1 MGLNLRNVIE
11 QVGKDKGLDKAILI
25 DTLETAMVKAAEKK
39 HGPNKLIEAHYND
52 ELGEIELFQFKTVV
66 ENVANPDKEISVAE
80 AHELDP
86 EAVLGDSLGIKL
98 DTSEFGR
105 IAAQTAKQII
115 IQKMR
120 EAERDVVYSE
130 YVNKRGEIVT
140 GIVHTFERGDIMVD
154 LGRTEAVLPKEEQ
167 VRRESYR
174 QGDRIRAL
182 ILDVKNV
189 QKGPQ
194 IILSRTHPNFIS
206 KLFETEVPEIYE
218 GIINIKGVARE
229 PGDRTKIAVY
239 SNDQAV
245 DPVGACVG
253 VKGSRV
259 QAVVQELRGEKIDIV
274 PWSDEPAKFICNG
287 LSPAQVVKVIMDET
301 DHAVEVIVPDDQL
314 SLAIGK
320 KGQNVRL
327 AAKLTGWK
335 IDIRTETEA
344 KKIALEQATEDV
356 ETQVAQQN
364 ETGAGIEGISAPPAE
379 EAAAATD
386 SDDISSLPGV
396 GPKTRDIFKD
406 AGINTMADIVNAGMD
421 GLSAIEGIG
430 PKKAKKLIE
439 AAKER
444 NK

>member
-1 MGLNLRNVIE
+1 MELNLRNVIE

-39 HGPNKLIEAHYND
+39 HGPNKLIEAHYNE
-52 ELGEIELFQFKTVV
+52 ELGEIELFQFKTVM
-66 ENVANPDKEISVAE
+66 ENVANPDKEISLAE

-120 EAERDVVYSE
+120 EAERDVVYNE

-140 GIVHTFERGDIMVD
+140 GIVHTFERGDIIVD

-174 QGDRIRAL
+174 QGDRIRTL

-194 IILSRTHPNFIS
+194 IILSRTHPNFIA
-206 KLFETEVPEIYE
+206 KLFEMEVPEIYE
-218 GIINIKGVARE
+218 GIINVKGLARE

-239 SNDQAV
+239 SNDHAV

-274 PWSDEPAKFICNG
+274 PWSDEPAKFICNA
-287 LSPAQVVKVIMDET
+287 LLPAQIVKVIIDET
-301 DHAVEVIVPDDQL
+301 AHSMEVIVPDDQL

-335 IDIRTETEA
+335 IDINTETEA
-344 KKIALEQATEDV
+344 KKMALEQAAIETTEKPSEAEVSEQQAPAPSDV
-356 ETQVAQQN
+356 
-364 ETGAGIEGISAPPAE
+364 SE
-379 EAAAATD
+379 ER
-386 SDDISSLPGV
+386 DISSLPGV
-396 GPKTRDIFKD
+396 GPKTLEALK
-406 AGINTMADIVNAGMD
+406 NAGFNTAED
-421 GLSAIEGIG
+421 ILNAGVESLSAISGIG
-430 PKKAKKLIE
+430 TKKAEKLLE
-439 AAKER
+439 AARQLAEGR
-444 NK
+444 

>member
-274 PWSDEPAKFICNG
+274 PWSDEPAKFICNA
-287 LSPAQVVKVIMDET
+287 LLPAQIARVIIDET
-301 DHAVEVIVPDDQL
+301 EHSMEVIVPDDQL

-335 IDIRTETEA
+335 IDINTETEA
-344 KKIALEQATEDV
+344 KKMALEQAAIETTEK
-356 ETQVAQQN
+356 
-364 ETGAGIEGISAPPAE
+364 PAE
-379 EAAAATD
+379 AEVSEQETPAT
-386 SDDISSLPGV
+386 SDVSEERDISSLPGV
-396 GPKTRDIFKD
+396 GPKTLEALK
-406 AGINTMADIVNAGMD
+406 NAGLNTAED
-421 GLSAIEGIG
+421 ILNAGVESLSAISGIG
-430 PKKAKKLIE
+430 AKKAEKLLE
-439 AAKER
+439 AARQLAEGH
-444 NK
+444 

>member
-1 MGLNLRNVIE
+1 
-11 QVGKDKGLDKAILI
+11 
-25 DTLETAMVKAAEKK
+25 
-39 HGPNKLIEAHYND
+39 
-52 ELGEIELFQFKTVV
+52 
-66 ENVANPDKEISVAE
+66 
-80 AHELDP
+80 
-86 EAVLGDSLGIKL
+86 
-98 DTSEFGR
+98 
-105 IAAQTAKQII
+105 
-115 IQKMR
+115 MR
-120 EAERDVVYSE
+120 EAERNMVYKE
-130 YVNKRGEIVT
+130 YSTKRGEVIT
-140 GIVHTFERGDIMVD
+140 GIAQTFEKGNMLVD
-154 LGRTEAVLPKEEQ
+154 LGRTEAVLPREEQ
-167 VRRESYR
+167 IRKEGYR

-182 ILDVKNV
+182 IIDVRNV

-194 IILSRTHPNFIS
+194 IILSRTHPNFVA
-206 KLFETEVPEIYE
+206 KLFEMEVPEIYE

-229 PGDRTKIAVY
+229 PGDRTKIAVS
-239 SNDQAV
+239 SNDKAV

-335 IDIRTETEA
+335 IDIHTETEA

>member
-1 MGLNLRNVIE
+1 MGLNLNNVIE
-11 QVGKDKGLDKAILI
+11 QVGKDKGLDKSVLI
-25 DTLETAMVKAAEKK
+25 DAIESAMVKAAEKK
-39 HGPNKLIEAHYND
+39 HGQNKVIEAHFNE

-66 ENVANPDKEISVAE
+66 EHVANPDMEISLEE
-80 AHELDP
+80 AAELDP
-86 EAVLGDSLGIKL
+86 EAASGDSLGIKL

-120 EAERDVVYSE
+120 EAERNMVYKE
-130 YVNKRGEIVT
+130 YSTKRGEVIT
-140 GIVHTFERGDIMVD
+140 GIAQTFEKGNMLVD
-154 LGRTEAVLPKEEQ
+154 LGRTEAVLPREEQ
-167 VRRESYR
+167 IRKEGYR

-182 ILDVKNV
+182 IIDVRNV

-194 IILSRTHPNFIS
+194 IILSRTHPNFVA
-206 KLFETEVPEIYE
+206 KLFEMEVPEIYE

-229 PGDRTKIAVY
+229 PGDRTKIAVS
-239 SNDQAV
+239 SNDKAV